1 MFRLAMTAKALWAP
15 VAFGVAGAIF
25 DEEGRVLLVRQSYMR
40 GWRLP
45 AGGVGRGEP
54 APQALLRELK
64 EEVGF
69 SGGAAKFFH
78 LYSRKAGWATN
89 VIALY
94 RVEGGAVSFRP
105 NWEVR
110 AVLFADP
117 HHPPEGTTLAT
128 RRRLKE
134 LVDGVPV
141 SDHW

>member
-1 MFRLAMTAKALWAP
+1 MFRLAMTLKALWAP
-15 VAFGVAGAIF
+15 VAFGVAGAVF
-25 DEEGRVLLVRQSYMR
+25 DADGRVLLVRQTYMR

-54 APQALLRELK
+54 PSQALMRELN
-64 EEVGF
+64 EEVGY
-69 SGGAAKFFH
+69 SGGSARFFA
-78 LYSRKAGWATN
+78 LYSRKAGWVTN

-117 HHPPEGTTLAT
+117 HHPPEGTTAAT

-134 LVDGVPV
+134 LVEGI
-141 SDHW
+141 SASEHW